1 MHPVRS
7 PASQG
12 DRLGR
17 LNLTKLVPRGRALEA
32 APGRITRTNMNSTAT
47 ESAKEQVIARYGFH
61 RVIEP
66 KGVVPQAAWRVDN
79 RPEQLHPSEKLIQ
92 VKLLNLDSTSTKQIT
107 ESGIKIQDR
116 IQEIV
121 NERGKMHNPVTNSG
135 GVLLAEYNGQAIV
148 PWASLSAIPLHLE
161 SIGEVHG
168 QQIDVVGTGVL
179 FESYHFTAVPEGM
192 DWRLAATALDIASL
206 AVQVK
211 RAVQE
216 SPIKRALVI
225 GCGNAGVAA
234 MASIKKYSP
243 TTEIF
248 GADVNNSN
256 FKRIED
262 FGFSKNLGQ
271 IDAAN
276 AQEIISFVSDCD
288 LVVNCVN
295 VANTEASSVLAAREH
310 GLVIFFSMAT
320 QFDQASLAT
329 DATGKDVVM
338 QVASGI
344 ARDEDK
350 EILALLK
357 DYPNL
362 LKITH

>member
-1 MHPVRS
+1 
-7 PASQG
+7 
-12 DRLGR
+12 
-17 LNLTKLVPRGRALEA
+17 
-32 APGRITRTNMNSTAT
+32 MNSTT
-47 ESAKEQVIARYGFH
+47 TSSKDQITTRYGFH

-79 RPEQLHPSEKLIQ
+79 RPEQLAANEKLVQ

-107 ESGIKIQDR
+107 ESGIMVQDR
-116 IQEIV
+116 IREIV
-121 NERGKMHNPVTNSG
+121 AQRGKMHNPVTNSG
-135 GVLLAEYNGQAIV
+135 GVLLAEYEGQAIV

-179 FESYHFTAVPEGM
+179 FESYHYTAVPEGM

-211 RAVQE
+211 RAVLE
-216 SPIKRALVI
+216 RPIKRALVI

-234 MASIKKYSP
+234 MASIKKYSAG
-243 TTEIF
+243 TEIF
-248 GADVNNSN
+248 GADVSDAN
-256 FKRIED
+256 FKRIEE
-262 FGFSKNLGQ
+262 FGFSKNLGK

-276 AQEIISFVSDCD
+276 AQEIINFVSDCD

-295 VANTEASSVLAAREH
+295 VANTEASSVLAARDH

-320 QFDQASLAT
+320 QFDKASLAT

-350 EILALLK
+350 EILALMQ

-362 LKITH
+362 LTITH